1 MSKTVK
7 PPRRIALASTQV
19 SDAFDIFSR
28 PEPDKPL
35 SPEFAELND
44 EFSRAVEAETA
55 AIAANDGTLA
65 GAARLA
71 AASDAAWEVGE
82 RVMALELV
90 YVKDTRVRIRVFTW
104 QLARHSSRFFSD
116 RQRRESDRH
125 ASRH

>member
-1 MSKTVK
+1 MAETAKFGAT
-7 PPRRIALASTQV
+7 TQV

-28 PEPDKPL
+28 PAPADKPL

-82 RVMALELV
+82 RIMALELV
-90 YVKDTRVRIRVFTW
+90 YVKDTRVRMRVFTW
-104 QLARHSSRFFSD
+104 KLERHLSRFFSD
-116 RQRRESDRH
+116 QQRKESDRH